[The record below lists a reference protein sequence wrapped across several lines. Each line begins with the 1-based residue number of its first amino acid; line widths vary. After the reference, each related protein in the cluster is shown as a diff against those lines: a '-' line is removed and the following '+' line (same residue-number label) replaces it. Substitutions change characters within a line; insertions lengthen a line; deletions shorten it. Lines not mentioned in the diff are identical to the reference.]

1 MARLNVNP
9 TRMELKKLKARLSTA
24 VRGHKLLKDKSDEM
38 VRRFTEII
46 KENKRLREEVEKE
59 LALTLRQFSIAR
71 SVTPAYRAETAFS
84 MPSLLVKL
92 DCSTESIMGID
103 VPKVELIK
111 EKRGDGLPY
120 AYSEITSEADYSV
133 GMVSALLPKMV
144 MLAKTEKAVRML
156 ADEIER
162 NKRRVNALE
171 YVMIPQLEETIK
183 YIKDKLDENERAAVV
198 RLMNVSLRSENMIKL
213 LSKTRKFCLT
223 KKEKSCKIIT
233 LNQLG
238 L

>member
-38 VRRFTEII
+38 VRRFTVII
-46 KENKRLREEVEKE
+46 REDKRLREEVEKE
-59 LALTLRQFSIAR
+59 LSLTLKQFSVAR
-71 SVTPAYRAETAFS
+71 SVTPAFEAEAAFS
-84 MPSLLVKL
+84 MPSVAVKVN
-92 DCSTESIMGID
+92 CGTESIMGVE
-103 VPKVELIK
+103 VPKVDLVK
-111 EKRGDGLPY
+111 EKRADGLPY
-120 AYSEITSEADYSV
+120 AYAEITSEADYSV

-144 MLAKTEKAVRML
+144 RLAETEKAVRML

-198 RLMNVSLRSENMIKL
+198 RLMKVK
-213 LSKTRKFCLT
+213 SKA
-223 KKEKSCKIIT
+223 
-233 LNQLG
+233 
-238 L
+238 

>member
-71 SVTPAYRAETAFS
+71 SVTSAYRAETAFS

-183 YIKDKLDENERAAVV
+183 YIKDKLVENERAAVV
-198 RLMNVSLRSENMIKL
+198 RLMKVK
-213 LSKTRKFCLT
+213 SKA
-223 KKEKSCKIIT
+223 
-233 LNQLG
+233 
-238 L
+238 

>member
-59 LALTLRQFSIAR
+59 LALTLKQFSIAR
-71 SVTPAYRAETAFS
+71 SVTPAYRAENAFS

-103 VPKVELIK
+103 VPRVELIK

-198 RLMNVSLRSENMIKL
+198 RLMKVK
-213 LSKTRKFCLT
+213 SKA
-223 KKEKSCKIIT
+223 
-233 LNQLG
+233 
-238 L
+238 